1 MNKNLCIFFSNDT
14 SLITWKNS
22 GILNREIDYYK
33 KFKKKKFNLTFLTYG
48 DRTDKFIKNTNL
60 KQIKVLPIYE
70 KISRPKNYILRNILN
85 IILPALI
92 LKKEKFDY
100 LKVNQISGGLAGLI
114 ASLFLRKKIFF
125 RIGWEPNILN
135 RYVKSNIFKS
145 LLHKIL
151 SLIVY
156 NVGNTF
162 SVSSLKIK
170 KFINDTSLFKTI
182 KKIYVIEN
190 FIDTKRFRKI
200 KKKKFKKKIIMIS
213 RLSKEKNIEFLIEAI
228 KGTDIEADIIGNGK
242 EKNRLKKMAKNEGA
256 KLNFLGSKDNRHLP
270 KYLNS
275 YHVYVIC
282 SKIEGNVKTLL
293 EAMACE
299 LICIGTNVDGIKNII
314 QNKKTGFTVNT
325 SKELKNRLIKIFTN
339 VKKYKKLRKSAR
351 NRILK
356 FNSMDTFFNQ
366 ELKLLRNI

>member
-1 MNKNLCIFFSNDT
+1 MKRNLCLFFSNDT
-14 SLITWKNS
+14 SLINWKNS
-22 GILNREIDYYK
+22 GILNREINYYK
-33 KFKKKKFNLTFLTYG
+33 KFQKKKFNLTFLTYG
-48 DRTDKFIKNTNL
+48 DRTDKLIKNTNL
-60 KQIKVLPIYE
+60 KQIKILPIYE

-85 IILPALI
+85 IILPTLI
-92 LKKEKFDY
+92 LRKQKFDY
-100 LKVNQISGGLAGLI
+100 LKVNQISGGLGGLI

-135 RYVKSNIFKS
+135 RYIKSNIFKK

-170 KFINDTSLFKTI
+170 KFVMDTCLFKKI

-190 FIDTKRFRKI
+190 FIDTNKFRKI

-228 KGTDIEADIIGNGK
+228 KGTDIEVDIIGNGQ
-242 EKNRLKKMAKNEGA
+242 EKNRLKRIAKNEGA
-256 KLNFLGSKDNRHLP
+256 KLNFLGSKDNIHLP

-299 LICIGTNVDGIKNII
+299 LICIGTKVDGIKNII

-325 SKELKNRLIKIFTN
+325 SKELKNRLLKIFTN
-339 VKKYKKLRKSAR
+339 VNKYKKLRKSAR
-351 NRILK
+351 YRILK
-356 FNSMDTFFNQ
+356 LNSIDTFFNQ